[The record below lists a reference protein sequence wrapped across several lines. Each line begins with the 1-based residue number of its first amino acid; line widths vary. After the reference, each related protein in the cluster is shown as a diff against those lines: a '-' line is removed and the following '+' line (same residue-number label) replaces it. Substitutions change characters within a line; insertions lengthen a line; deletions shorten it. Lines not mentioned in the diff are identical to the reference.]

1 MEGLTT
7 HCRRRALQPHEKAL
21 PMFLQDHGCVV
32 QFRNIW
38 YRPLASRW
46 ANTTCS
52 KMSANEADV
61 MELRRATAAK
71 LFAKIAAPKEV
82 SAANLKALAEVVA
95 YANEGAY
102 KAAFLDCLNAYR
114 AKKGDKREVDSV
126 NKTLNIL
133 VRGGVIGKG
142 DLIK

>member
-1 MEGLTT
+1 
-7 HCRRRALQPHEKAL
+7 
-21 PMFLQDHGCVV
+21 
-32 QFRNIW
+32 
-38 YRPLASRW
+38 
-46 ANTTCS
+46 
-52 KMSANEADV
+52 
-61 MELRRATAAK
+61 RRATAAK
-71 LFAKIAAPKEV
+71 LFAKIADPKEV

-102 KAAFLDCLNAYR
+102 KAAFFDCLNAYR

-133 VRGGVIGKG
+133 VRGGVISKG